1 LETKILECLDFDM
14 VWPSILRFMQRYA
27 FIANFNKETEMVA
40 QMFCDF
46 ILLNNSL
53 LRKKPS
59 FLGAVA
65 IYCTNKILD
74 KKPWNS
80 DMVKC
85 SGGIREQD
93 LKPVANELF
102 YYIKKLESSSLK
114 TMFRKYECK

>member
-1 LETKILECLDFDM
+1 MTRTQVCSLETKILECLDFDM
-14 VWPSILRFMQRYA
+14 VWPSVLRFMQRYA
-27 FIANFNKETEMVA
+27 FIANFNKEMEMVA

-74 KKPWNS
+74 KKPWNA

-85 SGGIREQD
+85 SGGIKE
-93 LKPVANELF
+93 
-102 YYIKKLESSSLK
+102 
-114 TMFRKYECK
+114 